1 MAFEHITAVT
11 KLPDDGIEYDNKIY
25 VTSLAQAKQVL
36 RDYYGDSWDYVARS
50 NRLDQYDIHGLED
63 QRRLRVRVGKTT
75 FCFGYGLLFFDFTF
89 SPTYDQ
95 YASIYQSTGGLSYD
109 KFPTID
115 QVHMILDLEP
125 KPKPSNKVITE
136 IKFAWKDIR
145 YKWNSSNLRYRLRR
159 FGMQTSKKYKTA
171 EELKADIDKYIS
183 TRWPTMFKA
192 SADWVIAP
200 CYETDT
206 KWQRDFGELRFKV
219 YEPKECEGCL
229 PLEQRSGI
237 DAKFHRID
245 NKSGTNYI
253 RFMSATK
260 KNIRKL
266 LEEFDTVTEQYLRKV
281 KPPEQNPEIEHQLKE
296 LKNRL
301 SNLRNGKK

>member
-1 MAFEHITAVT
+1 MAFEHITSIT
-11 KLPDDGIEYDNKIY
+11 KLPMDDGIEYDNKIY
-25 VTSLAQAKQVL
+25 ITTNEQAKQVL
-36 RDYYGDSWDYVARS
+36 RDYYGESWDYIARS
-50 NRLDQYDIHGLED
+50 NRLDQYGIHGLED
-63 QRRLRVRVGKTT
+63 HWRLRVRVGKTT
-75 FCFGYGLLFFDFTF
+75 FCFGYGSLFYSFTF
-89 SPTYDQ
+89 DPTYDK
-95 YASIYQSTGGLSYD
+95 YGTIYQSEGGITYG
-109 KFPTID
+109 KFPTIE

-125 KPKPSNKVITE
+125 KPKPPNKLIAE
-136 IKFAWKDIR
+136 IKFAWRDIR
-145 YKWNSSNLRYRLRR
+145 YKWSSLRLRYRLYR
-159 FGMQTSKKYKTA
+159 FDIQTSKKYKTA

-229 PLEQRSGI
+229 PIEQRSGI

-266 LEEFDTVTEQYLRKV
+266 LEEFDTVTEQYLRRYT
-281 KPPEQNPEIEHQLKE
+281 E
-296 LKNRL
+296 
-301 SNLRNGKK
+301 